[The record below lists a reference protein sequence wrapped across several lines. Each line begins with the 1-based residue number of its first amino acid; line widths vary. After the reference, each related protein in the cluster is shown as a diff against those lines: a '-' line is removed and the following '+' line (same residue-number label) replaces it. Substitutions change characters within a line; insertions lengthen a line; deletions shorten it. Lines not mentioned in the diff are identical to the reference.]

1 MKYIIVLG
9 DGMADY
15 HSGPLGNATPL
26 ELAHKPNIDFL
37 AAQSVAG
44 LIKTIPEGM
53 KPASDVA
60 NLSVLGYDPK
70 SCYTG
75 RSPLEAL
82 SMGIHMSDTDIAL
95 RTNLV
100 TLSDDEKL
108 EDKVMLDY
116 SAGEISTEEAAQL
129 MEELQ
134 KQLGSERFAFYAG
147 VSYRHCLIDH
157 NGSLDTVFTPPHDI
171 SGKKISEYLPEGEN
185 GAVFLEMI
193 KKSMGILRNH
203 PLNRKRIA
211 AGKAPASSIWFWGA
225 GTKPDLTPFFDK
237 YKLKGAVISAVDL
250 LKGIAV
256 GAGMKIY
263 NVEGATGNIDTNF
276 KGKAQAVIQAL
287 DDGCDFV
294 YLHIEAPDECGHRGE
309 SANKI
314 LAIEKIDEVVGY
326 IYNTL
331 TERKEDF
338 VLAVLP
344 DHATPLCVK
353 THVSDPV
360 PYFVYRSGKHSN
372 GIPKYTE
379 KGAEGGLFLNNGC
392 ELIALMIKRGNYDRI
407 DKRRTKT
414 KISKFL
420 QGQRTRRHR
429 VGVIDTRQ

>member
-44 LIKTIPEGM
+44 LIKTIPDGM

-82 SMGIHMSDTDIAL
+82 SMGINMSDTDIAL

-100 TLSDDEKL
+100 TLSDDEKF

-116 SAGEISTEEAAQL
+116 SAGEISTEEATQL
-129 MEELQ
+129 LTELQ
-134 KQLGSERFAFYAG
+134 KHLGSDRFAFYSG

-157 NGSLDTVFTPPHDI
+157 NGALDTSFTPPHDI
-171 SGKKISEYLPEGEN
+171 SGKKIAEYLPEGEN
-185 GAVFLEMI
+185 SAVFTEMI
-193 KKSMGILRNH
+193 KKSVGILRKH
-203 PLNRKRIA
+203 PLNQKRIA
-211 AGKAPASSIWFWGA
+211 EGKAPAAAVWFWGA
-225 GTKPDLTPFFDK
+225 GTKPALTPFFDK
-237 YKLKGAVISAVDL
+237 YRLKGAVISAVDL

-256 GAGMKIY
+256 GAGMKNY
-263 NVEGATGNIDTNF
+263 NVKGATGNIDTNF
-276 KGKAQAVIQAL
+276 SGKAQAVIQAL

-314 LAIEKIDEVVGY
+314 HAVEKIDEVVGY

-331 TERKEDF
+331 TERKENF

-344 DHATPLCVK
+344 DHATPLCVR

-360 PYFVYRSGKHSN
+360 PYFVFRSGKQGK

-379 KGAEGGLFLNNGC
+379 KDAKDGLFLENGG
-392 ELIALMIKRGNYDRI
+392 ELIKLMIQRGN
-407 DKRRTKT
+407 
-414 KISKFL
+414 L
-420 QGQRTRRHR
+420 
-429 VGVIDTRQ
+429 